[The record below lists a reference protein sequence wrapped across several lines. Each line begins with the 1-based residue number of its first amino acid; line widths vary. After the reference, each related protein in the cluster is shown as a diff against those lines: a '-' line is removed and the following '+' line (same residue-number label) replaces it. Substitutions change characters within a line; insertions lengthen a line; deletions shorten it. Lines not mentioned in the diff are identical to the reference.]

1 MPQVQRNTTTMK
13 TINASS
19 LQSLITTLKSSIVV
33 GAGITAS
40 DVNQVIAA
48 YNTWRQHTHKAD
60 DLRGVDTFG
69 NVGFYGG
76 GTWAADPSSTE
87 ARDTGNTAFPNNP
100 FLNAVDDEVDDT
112 DVNSFINSINS
123 IRSHK
128 HRIFDT
134 TS

>member
-1 MPQVQRNTTTMK
+1 MPQVQRNTTGMK
-13 TINASS
+13 TINQSS
-19 LQSLITTLKSSIVV
+19 LQSLITTLKNTIVV

-60 DLRGVDTFG
+60 DLRGVDTYG

-76 GTWAADPSSTE
+76 GTWAADPSSS
-87 ARDTGNTAFPNNP
+87 AAKNTGGTLFPNNG
-100 FLNAVDDEVDDT
+100 FLNAVNDQVDDT
-112 DVNSFINSINS
+112 DVNSFIASINN

-128 HRIFDT
+128 HTIFDT

>member
-1 MPQVQRNTTTMK
+1 MRG
-13 TINASS
+13 INAAS
-19 LQSLITTLKSSIVV
+19 LQSLITTLKNAIVV

-48 YNTWRQHTHKAD
+48 YNTWITHNHRAD

-69 NVGFYGG
+69 NVPFYGG
-76 GTWAADPSSTE
+76 GTWAADPTSTE
-87 ARDTGNTAFPNNP
+87 ARNTSNVAFPNNG
-100 FLNAVDDEVDDT
+100 FLNAINDQIDDT
-112 DVNSFINSINS
+112 DVNSFINSINN